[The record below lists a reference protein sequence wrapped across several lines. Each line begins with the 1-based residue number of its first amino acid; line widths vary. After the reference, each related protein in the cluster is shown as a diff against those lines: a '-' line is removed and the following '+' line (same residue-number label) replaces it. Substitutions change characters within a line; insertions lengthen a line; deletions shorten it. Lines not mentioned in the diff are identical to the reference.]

1 LPLRQASKSD
11 FVSNFSTI
19 TNCNVAQNSNIR
31 KTTFQEEVLAEN
43 TFLSTPLILPRG
55 YSLFIAS
62 NYFGDYFFEHDK

>member
-1 LPLRQASKSD
+1 MNSVYYGLKSCI
-11 FVSNFSTI
+11 FVEVGF
-19 TNCNVAQNSNIR
+19 CGL
-31 KTTFQEEVLAEN
+31 QEEVLAEN

>member
-1 LPLRQASKSD
+1 LPPD
-11 FVSNFSTI
+11 FPAVPRNFNYFDCNLAYFLKFI
-19 TNCNVAQNSNIR
+19 NCTV
-31 KTTFQEEVLAEN
+31 QEEVLAEN